1 MQPNWI
7 TEVYWIQE
15 NKEMSRL
22 VGRVHFRIAIT
33 SLIIVLFGIGI
44 MVNGI
49 CKTLLY
55 YSSPADLCSLR
66 EDELSNSRV
75 ELSDYS
81 VVWSF
86 NASGY
91 LYYVIEYKTGEYT
104 LVEVKDNSYYSE
116 KIKHHK
122 RNGIDDQEYVING
135 YFQKL
140 KFDTAK
146 TQLTEKGFD
155 YNQFVGGGMYAIKIL
170 EDDRFSIIFGL
181 SVVVL
186 AVGCLIVNYIVEKKN
201 I

>member
-1 MQPNWI
+1 
-7 TEVYWIQE
+7 
-15 NKEMSRL
+15 MSRL

-33 SLIIVLFGIGI
+33 SLIIAVFGIVI
-44 MVNGI
+44 MVNGFR
-49 CKTLLY
+49 KTILY
-55 YSSPADLCSLR
+55 YSTPVDLVSIR
-66 EDELSNSRV
+66 DDELSNSRV

-81 VVWSF
+81 VVCSF

-91 LYYVIEYKTGEYT
+91 IYYVIEYKTGEYT

-116 KIKHHK
+116 KINHHK
-122 RNGIDDQEYVING
+122 SNQEYVING
-135 YFQKL
+135 CLQKL

-155 YNQFVGGGMYAIKIL
+155 YNKFVGGGMYAIQIL

-181 SVVVL
+181 SVVIL
-186 AVGCLIVNYIVEKKN
+186 AIVCLIVNYVVEKKN